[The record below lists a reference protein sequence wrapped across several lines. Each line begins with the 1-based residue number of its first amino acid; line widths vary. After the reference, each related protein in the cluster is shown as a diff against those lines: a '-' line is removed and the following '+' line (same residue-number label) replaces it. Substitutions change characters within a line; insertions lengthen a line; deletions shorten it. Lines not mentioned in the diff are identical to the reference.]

1 MLLYLIYDNSSDE
14 DPCIK
19 CAGTLEDAHE
29 AAKELV
35 CARGIHVLHAVFIDY
50 VNVPDKRTGLGLLNA
65 RADEEDLD
73 AVKRWKLTSRLA
85 LRQVPRGAS

>member
-29 AAKELV
+29 AAKEQ
-35 CARGIHVLHAVFIDY
+35 
-50 VNVPDKRTGLGLLNA
+50 LLNL
-65 RADEEDLD
+65 R
-73 AVKRWKLTSRLA
+73 SA
-85 LRQVPRGAS
+85 LNALFSPGSSV